1 MVNMTRDEPTENQM
15 EGSRDQQDSV
25 RDTRPL
31 KAGGTRDPGISEHV
45 SKNRQ
50 CATDIRKARRR
61 TRHVDRVVLFASPL
75 SHTPQTWPGVTDVQ
89 MRRGSEGVPSGTLWV
104 QKVTSWSNLLAP
116 FTERT
121 RFTESFQAHATTER
135 STVLA
140 VTMTNLSVLVTE
152 CVAPRIPS
160 PMEKRRVEQV
170 TGSEHTNAHSTQR
183 EQCGAEQTN
192 RPPCCPR
199 RRAR

>member
-1 MVNMTRDEPTENQM
+1 M
-15 EGSRDQQDSV
+15 SR
-25 RDTRPL
+25 L
-31 KAGGTRDPGISEHV
+31 KINWKAHVTSKTVSGTRDPSKLVEHAIRTSLSTSLR
-45 SKNRQ
+45 SKNQQ

-104 QKVTSWSNLLAP
+104 QKVTSWSNLSAP

-140 VTMTNLSVLVTE
+140 VTKTNLSVLVTE